1 METLTYKDL
10 TFELRQSSNRKTV
23 GITVEKN
30 GKLIITYP
38 PNCPKDQ
45 LQQIIESRSLWIYQK
60 LQYKEVI
67 DLTTPHKKYVTG
79 EGFYYLGRSYRLKLI
94 DTLNKQP
101 HLRLYQGR
109 FLLHRSLKELG
120 RECFI
125 EWYRAHLSSY
135 LKEKIPTLTT
145 QIGVSPQSIQIREL
159 KNRWGSCNSKGDIYF
174 HWRIILLPAPMIA
187 YILVHELV
195 HLSEPHHKIA
205 FWDKLEAILPDYQQ
219 RKQWLAEHGKQYDL

>member
-1 METLTYKDL
+1 
-10 TFELRQSSNRKTV
+10 
-23 GITVEKN
+23 
-30 GKLIITYP
+30 
-38 PNCPKDQ
+38 
-45 LQQIIESRSLWIYQK
+45 
-60 LQYKEVI
+60 
-67 DLTTPHKKYVTG
+67 
-79 EGFYYLGRSYRLKLI
+79 
-94 DTLNKQP
+94 
-101 HLRLYQGR
+101 
-109 FLLHRSLKELG
+109 
-120 RECFI
+120 
-125 EWYRAHLSSY
+125 LSSY